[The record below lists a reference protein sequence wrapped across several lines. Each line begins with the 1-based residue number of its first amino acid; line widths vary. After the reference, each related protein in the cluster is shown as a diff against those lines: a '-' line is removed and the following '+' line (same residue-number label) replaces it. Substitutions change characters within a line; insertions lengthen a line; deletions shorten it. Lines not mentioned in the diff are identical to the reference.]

1 MLTLNPKK
9 RITASQCLNSPFFKN
24 LENQNLDDIPNLLPS
39 VLSNINKLNSRE
51 RLQQSS
57 IAIILHNIENSEEF
71 MKLKE
76 ICELL
81 DTNKDGNISIDEM
94 KLVFKQIFPEHIVN
108 DEKMNRIIKK
118 MDENTD
124 GFISYEKFLRN
135 IVNEIIILEKKNLK
149 FAFDLFDIN
158 KDGKLSKSELLNVF
172 GIGTSN
178 YINKLFNL
186 IDKNKDGFI
195 SFDEFYNLMKRIND
209 M

>member
-1 MLTLNPKK
+1 MS
-9 RITASQCLNSPFFKN
+9 I
-24 LENQNLDDIPNLLPS
+24 
-39 VLSNINKLNSRE
+39 VINKIYNVIPSILLILIYSLLGTFITKFFSSIKKYDNS
-51 RLQQSS
+51 LYKVGIISM

-81 DTNKDGNISIDEM
+81 DTNKDGNINFDEM
-94 KLVFKQIFPEHIVN
+94 KLVFKQIFPEYIVN
-108 DEKMNRIIKK
+108 DEKMNRIIET
-118 MDENTD
+118 MDENKD

-149 FAFDLFDIN
+149 FAFDSFDIN